1 MSRYLK
7 CFIFFVC
14 IVFTGCINIPKE
26 KSVVQ
31 SISNKEIENTKNKVK
46 IENIAKVLSAKGY
59 SFEIINENIGVI
71 KTDWKEVTDKMTE
84 TSNKTGL
91 VQGLLVKGTVDKSY
105 IYMQL
110 NIKLNKENYILT
122 PKLKTVIIEKG
133 LLATNKREEPYYFDL
148 EQTEYKKQIEQII
161 TDINKELRLENNYQ
175 WVINSKS

>member
-1 MSRYLK
+1 M
-7 CFIFFVC
+7 
-14 IVFTGCINIPKE
+14 
-26 KSVVQ
+26 
-31 SISNKEIENTKNKVK
+31 
-46 IENIAKVLSAKGY
+46 SAKGY

-110 NIKLNKENYILT
+110 NIKLDRENYILT
-122 PKLKTVIIEKG
+122 PKLKMVTIEKG

-161 TDINKELRLENNYQ
+161 TDISIEL
-175 WVINSKS
+175 S